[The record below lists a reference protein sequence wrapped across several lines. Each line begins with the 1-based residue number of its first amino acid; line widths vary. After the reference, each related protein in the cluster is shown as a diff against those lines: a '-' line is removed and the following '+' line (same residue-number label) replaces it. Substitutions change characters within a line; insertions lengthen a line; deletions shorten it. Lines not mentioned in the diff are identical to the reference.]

1 MNMDI
6 KDSLPKTVRTWS
18 NEKLVNKLE
27 AEVFNFGRY
36 GKDNTTST
44 IIDIEEHEILCRM
57 NMTTALICNIMSTVA
72 CAISEDSVDKGAEH
86 LRYLL
91 DSDYSFAHSADVDA
105 IVSHFRDIVHLNT
118 AKV

>member
-1 MNMDI
+1 MDTDI

-44 IIDIEEHEILCRM
+44 IIDIEEHEILRRM

-72 CAISEDSVDKGAEH
+72 CAIDENNAKAACEH
-86 LRYLL
+86 LRHLL
-91 DSDYSFAHSADVDA
+91 SLENTSLDTDA
-105 IVSHFRDIVHLNT
+105 LVEHLRNIVSLSST
-118 AKV
+118 QQQ

>member
-1 MNMDI
+1 MNTDI

-44 IIDIEEHEILCRM
+44 IIDIEEHEILRRM

-72 CAISEDSVDKGAEH
+72 CAIDENNVKAACEH
-86 LRYLL
+86 LRHLL
-91 DSDYSFAHSADVDA
+91 SLENTSLDTDA
-105 IVSHFRDIVHLNT
+105 LVEHLRNIVSLSNT
-118 AKV
+118 TQQ